1 MIVVFAD
8 AVVHPAAMMVEVANA
23 LVAGTA
29 VFRAL
34 VHTHLADV
42 AEVVGL
48 LAVELMAELDH
59 LFLDWNYLIF

>member
-1 MIVVFAD
+1 
-8 AVVHPAAMMVEVANA
+8 MVEVANA